1 MNDKMRVLR
10 TIHPVGHGGF
20 FTEELCEGNDCFNVV
35 YDCGTR
41 NGVQSL
47 EQNINQAFQ
56 KKTTIDLL
64 FISHFDSDHVNGLGL
79 LRKKSHLNEHTKV
92 VIPFHYPEYFALL
105 NPFLYTYY
113 ERCMN
118 IIRSTGATIIEVEEM
133 NPFEES
139 ETWLDSDGGGNHSFV
154 SFGHLRGII
163 PSGSRIVLS
172 PKWVYV
178 PFNLNNSKVFFDT
191 FEDEVRNQLGMD
203 IGDMTPLELEQNV
216 DILRGI
222 YQLIGEKND
231 RSFNINSNSLIVL
244 SYPTKEVNSC
254 NTLIGLR
261 KFSADAVSALYT
273 GDAYLK
279 DFTKGS
285 FPFSYYT
292 ALKYTLRKYVNM
304 PIGLFQISHH
314 GSNSNY
320 DTLLR
325 NEIGLCQFAFCC
337 QDDRDKMHGTT
348 RNVCNDLSSIAKVMV
363 YVVDENGNSEV
374 RQEIF
379 E

>member
-35 YDCGTR
+35 YDSGTR
-41 NGVQSL
+41 NGLQSL
-47 EQNINQAFQ
+47 EREINKAFNR
-56 KKTTIDLL
+56 KKSVDLL
-64 FISHFDSDHVNGLGL
+64 FISHFDRDHVSGLKELARRNL
-79 LRKKSHLNEHTKV
+79 LNSSTKV
-92 VIPFHYPEYFALL
+92 VMPFHYPSYFVIL
-105 NPFLYTYY
+105 NPFLYAYY
-113 ERCMN
+113 EQCML
-118 IIRSTGATIIEVEEM
+118 ILRSTGATIVEVEET
-133 NPFEES
+133 NPFDES

-154 SFGHLRGII
+154 SFGQLRGII
-163 PSGSRIVLS
+163 PSGSRLVLS

-191 FEDEVRNQLGMD
+191 FENEVRNQLGMD

-222 YQLIGEKND
+222 YQLMGKKNA

-254 NTLIGLR
+254 NTLIGVR
-261 KFSADAVSALYT
+261 KFSADAASALYT

-279 DFTKGS
+279 DFAKGS

-292 ALKYTLRKYVNM
+292 ALKYTLRKYVSM

-314 GSNSNY
+314 GSNKNY
-320 DTLLR
+320 DTLLM
-325 NEIGLCQFAFCC
+325 NEVGLCQFAFCC
-337 QDDRDKMHGTT
+337 QDDRDKMQGTT
-348 RNVCNDLSSIAKVMV
+348 RNVCNDLGGIAKVMLH
-363 YVVDENGNSEV
+363 VVDENGGSEIV
-374 RQEIF
+374 QEI
-379 E
+379 EG

>member
-1 MNDKMRVLR
+1 
-10 TIHPVGHGGF
+10 
-20 FTEELCEGNDCFNVV
+20 
-35 YDCGTR
+35 
-41 NGVQSL
+41 
-47 EQNINQAFQ
+47 
-56 KKTTIDLL
+56 
-64 FISHFDSDHVNGLGL
+64 
-79 LRKKSHLNEHTKV
+79 
-92 VIPFHYPEYFALL
+92 
-105 NPFLYTYY
+105 
-113 ERCMN
+113 
-118 IIRSTGATIIEVEEM
+118 
-133 NPFEES
+133 
-139 ETWLDSDGGGNHSFV
+139 
-154 SFGHLRGII
+154 
-163 PSGSRIVLS
+163 
-172 PKWVYV
+172 
-178 PFNLNNSKVFFDT
+178 
-191 FEDEVRNQLGMD
+191 MD
-203 IGDMTPLELEQNV
+203 IGDMPPLELEQNV

-222 YQLIGEKND
+222 YQLIGKKND

-261 KFSADAVSALYT
+261 KFSADAVSALYA
-273 GDAYLK
+273 GDVK

-314 GSNSNY
+314 GSNNNY

-337 QDDRDKMHGTT
+337 QDDRDKMQGTT
-348 RNVCNDLSSIAKVMV
+348 RNVCNNLSSIAKVMV